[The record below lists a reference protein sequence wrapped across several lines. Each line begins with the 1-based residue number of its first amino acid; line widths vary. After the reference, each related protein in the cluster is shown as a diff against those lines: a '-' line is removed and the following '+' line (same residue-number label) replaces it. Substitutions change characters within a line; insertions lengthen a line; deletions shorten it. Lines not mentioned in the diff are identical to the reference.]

1 MEDLILELEKNGI
14 EFKVLSDDSIDCEDT
29 LKLESIECIQKY
41 KVYAYVDDFDT
52 GKCRNHIE
60 K

>member
-1 MEDLILELEKNGI
+1 MEDLILELKKKGI
-14 EFKVLSDDSIDCEDT
+14 QFTVLSDGSIDCEDALALNT
-29 LKLESIECIQKY
+29 IECIQKY

-52 GKCRNHIE
+52 GKTRNHIE